1 MRLPH
6 SIQQVMDDKVSGSV
20 SLLKR
25 LIIALENELLDP
37 ELDPAT
43 FISYIEQVR
52 HKMEMFT
59 VIRHFCDELILS
71 HNISVK
77 HYPANYLDFM
87 HEYREFWERA
97 PQMLMNNLLRTV
109 KLKNKTVMLH
119 SNSGTIIEVFRLL
132 AKDQPGIQVFQT
144 LSAPAEEGRLQ
155 ALELAGMGYQV
166 TLIPDAL
173 SGEMLRDTDY
183 LLLAADQVRR
193 DTILNKTGSLQMVL
207 AAQQFNV
214 PVIVLTESRK
224 INRSGS
230 TTPFRDRLR
239 DNREIL
245 KDTIHQNITAKNLY
259 FEEIPR
265 YLVNEIITEKK
276 ILDPDEQ

>member
-1 MRLPH
+1 MKLPH
-6 SIQQVMDDKVSGSV
+6 SIQQVIDDKVSGSV

-25 LIIALENELLDP
+25 LIVALENELLDP
-37 ELDPAT
+37 DLDPAT
-43 FISYIEQVR
+43 FISYIEHVR
-52 HKMEMFT
+52 YKMEMFT

-87 HEYREFWERA
+87 QEYREFWERA
-97 PQMLMNNLLRTV
+97 PQMLMNNLVRTV
-109 KLKNKTVMLH
+109 NLKGKTVMLH

-132 AKDQPGIQVFQT
+132 SKEQPGIKVFQT

-173 SGEMLRDTDY
+173 SAEMLRDTDY

-224 INRSGS
+224 INRTASAS
-230 TTPFRDRLR
+230 PFRDRLR
-239 DNREIL
+239 DSSEIL
-245 KDTIHQNITAKNLY
+245 KHTRHPNIAAKNFY

-276 ILDPDEQ
+276 RLDPEEQ